1 MDLSQFLHVFFI
13 ENRVKASWPQCQA
26 ATQVPGRRHTQRQGL
41 HGAGSDWSSHLQGF
55 RTPSQPGMPW
65 SLETKPGTDGRGKL
79 LKLKTQPEVL
89 KPQLQERIS
98 RLLYFPTK
106 SSRQFSQ

>member
-41 HGAGSDWSSHLQGF
+41 HGAGSDWSSDLQGF
-55 RTPSQPGMPW
+55 RTPLTAWHALVPRN
-65 SLETKPGTDGRGKL
+65 KARH
-79 LKLKTQPEVL
+79 
-89 KPQLQERIS
+89 
-98 RLLYFPTK
+98 
-106 SSRQFSQ
+106 